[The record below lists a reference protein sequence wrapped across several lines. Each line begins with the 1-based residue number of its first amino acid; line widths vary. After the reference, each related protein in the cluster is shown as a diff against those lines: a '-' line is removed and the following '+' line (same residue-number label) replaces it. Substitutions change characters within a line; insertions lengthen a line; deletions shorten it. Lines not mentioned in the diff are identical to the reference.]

1 MRPAKHLTIKSLLG
15 KPVRTVVLMLLT
27 ALLGLTVFGGSMTV
41 SSLRSGLGS
50 LESRLGADVMVV
62 PYSAATQKKFENIIL
77 QGSTGYFYMDKKYMN
92 EIAEL
97 ESVGDISAQFYL
109 ASASSSCCSIP
120 VQIIGFDPETD
131 FTITPWINKSGGGKL
146 GTYDVVVGNDLNA
159 FVGDT
164 LTFYGTEVKVAAK
177 LDKTGTSFDTTVF
190 TNADT
195 IKELIRSSLELK
207 MNDFGDVDPDRVVST
222 VLINAADGHSAEE
235 VANDINLH
243 VKRVKAYATKDMI
256 SGVSESLSGVSDV
269 IGVLI
274 GVVWVLGAV
283 ILLLAFT
290 MSANER
296 KKEFAVLRVLGA
308 SRGKLASM
316 VLKEALLT
324 GLTGGA
330 VGTLIGLAAML
341 GFNGLIEESL
351 GLPFLLP
358 SVGVTAAYMLGALA
372 LTVLTGALAAA
383 VSAFRISR
391 LDTGV
396 ILRGDN

>member
-62 PYSAATQKKFENIIL
+62 PYSAATQKKFEDIIL

-195 IKELIRSSLELK
+195 IK
-207 MNDFGDVDPDRVVST
+207 
-222 VLINAADGHSAEE
+222 
-235 VANDINLH
+235 
-243 VKRVKAYATKDMI
+243 
-256 SGVSESLSGVSDV
+256 
-269 IGVLI
+269 
-274 GVVWVLGAV
+274 
-283 ILLLAFT
+283 
-290 MSANER
+290 
-296 KKEFAVLRVLGA
+296 
-308 SRGKLASM
+308 
-316 VLKEALLT
+316 
-324 GLTGGA
+324 
-330 VGTLIGLAAML
+330 
-341 GFNGLIEESL
+341 
-351 GLPFLLP
+351 
-358 SVGVTAAYMLGALA
+358 
-372 LTVLTGALAAA
+372 
-383 VSAFRISR
+383 
-391 LDTGV
+391 
-396 ILRGDN
+396 

>member
-62 PYSAATQKKFENIIL
+62 PYSAATQKKFEDIIL

-97 ESVGDISAQFYL
+97 KSVGDISAQFYL

-308 SRGKLASM
+308 SRGKHAWVQRSDRG
-316 VLKEALLT
+316 K
-324 GLTGGA
+324 
-330 VGTLIGLAAML
+330 
-341 GFNGLIEESL
+341 
-351 GLPFLLP
+351 PR
-358 SVGVTAAYMLGALA
+358 
-372 LTVLTGALAAA
+372 AA
-383 VSAFRISR
+383 VFAALSR
-391 LDTGV
+391 SDCGIYAGSSGSYGADRRTCGCGLGIQDKQA
-396 ILRGDN
+396 

>member
-62 PYSAATQKKFENIIL
+62 PYSAATQKKFEDIIL

-92 EIAEL
+92 EISEL

>member
-62 PYSAATQKKFENIIL
+62 PYSAATQKKFEDIIL

-164 LTFYGTEVKVAAK
+164 LTFYGIEVKVAAK